1 MLGPVTRRSYSQLCG
16 IATALDMIGDR
27 WALLILRDLTLGAL
41 RFSEL
46 ASGLPGIGSNTLTAR
61 LKELETEGVI
71 RRRLLALPDGG
82 TVYEL
87 TEYGHELEPILMALG
102 RWGARRMDELGP
114 DIATRSR
121 WLAAA
126 MLAFHD
132 ERQRVAPP
140 ITWELR
146 LNDGPFTVSVDGNQL
161 TITAGAPD
169 SPDAVVTA
177 TDMHM
182 HLLLTGRLAASEALA
197 SGTVLV
203 SGKDETLQRM
213 LDLFAFPT
221 EAVAS

>member
-1 MLGPVTRRSYSQLCG
+1 M
-16 IATALDMIGDR
+16 
-27 WALLILRDLTLGAL
+27 LGAL

-46 ASGLPGIGSNTLTAR
+46 ASGLPGIGSNTLTTR

-102 RWGARRMDELGP
+102 RWGARRMDELPP

-132 ERQRVAPP
+132 ERQHVAPP

-146 LNDGPFTVSVDGNQL
+146 LSDGPFTVSGEGNQL
-161 TITAGAPD
+161 ALRAGAPD
-169 SPDAVVTA
+169 CPDAIVTA

-182 HLLLTGRLAASEALA
+182 HLLLTGRLTASEALA
-197 SGTVLV
+197 SGSVFA
-203 SGKDETLQRM
+203 SGEDDALQRM

-221 EAVAS
+221 ASGAS